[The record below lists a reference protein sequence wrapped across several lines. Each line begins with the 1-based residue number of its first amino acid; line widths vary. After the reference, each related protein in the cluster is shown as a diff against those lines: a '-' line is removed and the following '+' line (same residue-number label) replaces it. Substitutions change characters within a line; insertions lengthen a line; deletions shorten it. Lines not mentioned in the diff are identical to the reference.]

1 MFRRRKYGI
10 SDAVRDVPVG
20 LFCFELLYAD
30 GEDLTRLSYPERRAR
45 PAEAVTPPPPPPRP
59 PPPPGAPPA
68 APDAAVEQA
77 GAPGRAGG
85 GGEAGGPAA
94 RDHAGAPRRLGV

>member
-45 PAEAVTPPPPPPRP
+45 LAEAVTPSPRP
-59 PPPPGAPPA
+59 PLPTPPQGAPPA
-68 APDAAVEQA
+68 PPEPPFEHA
-77 GAPGRAGG
+77 GRRCAPGLGRKQ
-85 GGEAGGPAA
+85 GGPPAGNTGRAA
-94 RDHAGAPRRLGV
+94 G